1 MRVIERRKVFKRRN
15 GGNAAG
21 EFNRYEN
28 PHEPDG
34 GEQAWPE
41 MVQRVNSSAILWRA
55 VMLTRGMKRT
65 VSIIGAGR
73 VGRSLGR
80 ALRERGWRIGSV
92 VTRSSTSARAA
103 VRAIGG
109 GTPLVSVTAD
119 VLAASIVL
127 IATPDDAIASA
138 AQQLARVSRDKLRGK
153 IVLHTSGAF
162 DRSVLAPLARRG
174 AATGSMH
181 PMQTFSGKRVPRL
194 DGIIFAIEG
203 DARARRV
210 ARAMARSL
218 GGVPIEISGQN
229 KPAYHAAGV
238 LAAGHA
244 LALIESATQI
254 LTRIGFPRRRAEQ
267 TLLPLIKQMLDNFE
281 RIGPRAAWTGP
292 VARGDY
298 TVVAKHMRALKK
310 YPPEF
315 AKAYAALARLGA
327 QTLSEDPVK
336 ALREV
341 DRALK
346 NFKGGKS

>member
-1 MRVIERRKVFKRRN
+1 
-15 GGNAAG
+15 
-21 EFNRYEN
+21 
-28 PHEPDG
+28 
-34 GEQAWPE
+34 
-41 MVQRVNSSAILWRA
+41 
-55 VMLTRGMKRT
+55 MLTRGMERT

-80 ALRERGWRIGSV
+80 ALRERGWRIGAV
-92 VTRSSTSARAA
+92 VTRSMASARAS

-109 GTPLVSVTAD
+109 GTPLAGGVTAD
-119 VLAASIVL
+119 ELAADVVL
-127 IATPDDAIASA
+127 IATPDDAIDSVAR
-138 AQQLARVSRDKLRGK
+138 QLARVSRGKLRGK
-153 IVLHTSGAF
+153 IVLHTSGAL

-174 AATGSMH
+174 AATGSLH
-181 PMQTFSGKRVPRL
+181 PMQTFSDKRVPRL
-194 DGIIFAIEG
+194 DGIVFAIEG

-210 ARAMARSL
+210 ARAMARPL

-298 TVVAKHMRALKK
+298 AVVAKHMRALKK
-310 YPPEF
+310 YPQEF
-315 AKAYAALARLGA
+315 AEAYAALARLGA
-327 QTLSEDPVK
+327 RTLSGDPRK

-341 DRALK
+341 DKALK
-346 NFKGGKS
+346 NFRGGKS